1 MKKFVFKNKRVWAE
15 KIRRK
20 SLTLTTM
27 KNFVSILKKNK
38 NFVYILPKRKAK
50 EAILVLTTILTIS
63 FVFIYVLAISIASI
77 KGIFPRNWEK
87 VAHILI
93 GK

>member
-1 MKKFVFKNKRVWAE
+1 MCSKINEFERKKSEIINRKNLA
-15 KIRRK
+15 
-20 SLTLTTM
+20 LTTM

-63 FVFIYVLAISIASI
+63 LLFTYVLTISTTSI
-77 KGIFPRNWEK
+77 KGIFSQKWRK
-87 VAHILI
+87 SHTAF
-93 GK
+93 

>member
-1 MKKFVFKNKRVWAE
+1 
-15 KIRRK
+15 
-20 SLTLTTM
+20 M
-27 KNFVSILKKNK
+27 KNFFSILKKNK

-63 FVFIYVLAISIASI
+63 LVFTYVISTTSI
-77 KGIFPRNWEK
+77 KGIFFSEMEEK
-87 VAHILI
+87 SHSILI